1 MSMTKRVKWD
11 VLVDKLRWVAC
22 GGPFQ
27 PVSQTYLC
35 GLDPSRGRDTHT
47 GFDYKRPKRVSG
59 GNASPTCFICVCG
72 PGLVGKTLLHRVG
85 ISRAF
90 SSCIGLPL

>member
-1 MSMTKRVKWD
+1 MNMTKWVKWD
-11 VLVDKLRWVAC
+11 GLMGTSLGGMLVVNS

-47 GFDYKRPKRVSG
+47 GFDYKRPKQGAVATQVQRVSY
-59 GNASPTCFICVCG
+59 ACVD
-72 PGLVGKTLLHRVG
+72 PGW
-85 ISRAF
+85 
-90 SSCIGLPL
+90 